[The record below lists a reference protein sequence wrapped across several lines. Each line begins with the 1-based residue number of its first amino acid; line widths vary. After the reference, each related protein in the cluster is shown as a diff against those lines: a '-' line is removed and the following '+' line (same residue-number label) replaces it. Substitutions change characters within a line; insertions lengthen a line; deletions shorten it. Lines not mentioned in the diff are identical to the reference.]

1 MPKHNN
7 MQDFIDSVRSYL
19 NENYYSNLALD
30 QSKRA
35 DGMSHHIHNNVV
47 GKSKDHKAASL
58 AHKAAQFL
66 HKSAMFSTMNPEKKD
81 YHDMMI
87 AKHKNMQAYH
97 DIHGGSN

>member
-7 MQDFIDSVRSYL
+7 MQDFINSVRDCLS
-19 NENYYSNLALD
+19 ENFYSNLAND

-35 DGMSHHIHNNVV
+35 DGMSHHIHINVV

-58 AHKAAQFL
+58 AHKAAQTL

-81 YHDMMI
+81 YHNMMI
-87 AKHKNMQAYH
+87 AKHDMMQAYH
-97 DIHGGSN
+97 SMHGGSN